1 MIAPGMFKLELEP
14 LSPKLKKN
22 REAHVNYLKTIK
34 DNADTL
40 LSHDQCVID
49 YLNDVN
55 AHARAKSVKRIKKK
69 EWKPTGKV
77 FKNYFNPSPSVIS
90 PVLLAAA
97 PLPTDTTSTPS
108 STTIDQ
114 DAPSV
119 SILQTIQENEAP
131 VIHQG
136 VEEKIQGN

>member
-1 MIAPGMFKLELEP
+1 
-14 LSPKLKKN
+14 
-22 REAHVNYLKTIK
+22 
-34 DNADTL
+34 
-40 LSHDQCVID
+40 
-49 YLNDVN
+49 
-55 AHARAKSVKRIKKK
+55 
-69 EWKPTGKV
+69 
-77 FKNYFNPSPSVIS
+77 YFNPSPSVVS
-90 PVLLAAA
+90 HVLPAAA
-97 PLPTDTTSTPS
+97 PLAVDTTSTPS